1 MGKVEKIAVL
11 SVLFLIAVILVVSL
25 TTDNPIDTQNAAV
38 LGEKPAAAPADAKT
52 ALLPEKPADP
62 KASPL
67 LSANVKN
74 EPAAQPTP
82 APVVV
87 PETLAIPTG
96 SPLKSVDGLAK
107 GYDDKRFFYTWKSGD
122 SYVSLATRLYGEP
135 AKFTL
140 LKNAND
146 GRDDVQPGE
155 KILVPIF
162 DVESASS
169 AALAPSAKESAKP
182 SAKESAAKKK
192 APVASAAGR
201 THVVKKGESLW
212 KIAKLELGDGNR
224 WKEIYEV
231 NRDKLKT
238 PEALRDGMELKLP

>member
-25 TTDNPIDTQNAAV
+25 TTDNPIQTENAAV
-38 LGEKPAAAPADAKT
+38 LGEKPAAAPGDTKT
-52 ALLPEKPADP
+52 AALPEKPADP
-62 KASPL
+62 KAPPL
-67 LSANVKN
+67 LAANVKN
-74 EPAAQPTP
+74 EVTPQP
-82 APVVV
+82 APA
-87 PETLAIPTG
+87 PAPALETLAVPTG
-96 SPLKSVDGLAK
+96 SLLKSVDGLAK
-107 GYDDKRFFYTWKSGD
+107 GYDDKRFVYTWKSGD

-155 KILVPIF
+155 KILVPIY
-162 DVESASS
+162 DVESVPSETP
-169 AALAPSAKESAKP
+169 ALAGKESAKP
-182 SAKESAAKKK
+182 ATKEGASKKK

-201 THVVKKGESLW
+201 VHVVKKGESLW
-212 KIAKLELGDGNR
+212 KIAKAELGDGNR
-224 WKEIYEV
+224 WKDIYEV